1 MNHLM
6 PQLSST
12 IDRRWEAV
20 LAHDASSDGEFV
32 YAVRSTRVYCR
43 PSCPSRRPRRDQV
56 QFFGAPE
63 AARAA
68 GFRACLRCK
77 PDASESEMS
86 GSTRA
91 HTELV
96 ARVCAEIERHDE
108 GVPNLSALAARAGVS
123 PHALLRMFGRKMGIS
138 PRQYADAIRLRK
150 LKSGLQNG
158 ADVTTAMYDAGYGSP
173 SRLYERAGAQLGMT
187 PSTYRHGG
195 RGMQIAFTIEDCSM
209 GRVLI
214 GATERGISA
223 VYLGDR
229 DRALQ
234 KALRK
239 EYPNAELRRNDAS
252 LSEWARPI
260 VANIGGANRKLDLPI
275 DVQATAFQ
283 RRVWEEL
290 RKIPRGAT
298 RSYGEIA
305 AAIGKPSATRAVA
318 RACATNP
325 VAIVVPCHRV
335 LRQGGKLSG
344 YRWGAER
351 KRVLLAQERRN
362 ATQAAARASAD

>member
-1 MNHLM
+1 MNHPM

-43 PSCPSRRPRRDQV
+43 PSCPARRPRRDQV
-56 QFFGAPE
+56 QFFREPE
-63 AARAA
+63 AAKAA
-68 GFRACLRCK
+68 GYRACLRCH
-77 PDASESEMS
+77 PDDPAAGAKNPAQE
-86 GSTRA
+86 RI
-91 HTELV
+91 V
-96 ARVCAEIERHDE
+96 ARVCEAIEEHDE
-108 GVPNLSALAARAGVS
+108 GVPNLQELASHAGFS
-123 PHALLRMFGRKMGIS
+123 PHALLRIFRKKMGIT

-150 LKSGLQNG
+150 LKSGLQKG
-158 ADVTTAMYDAGYGSP
+158 TDVTTAMYDAGYGSS
-173 SRLYERAGAQLGMT
+173 SRLYERADAQLGMT

-195 RGMQIAFTIEDCSM
+195 RGMRISYTIENCSL
-209 GRVLI
+209 GRVLV

-234 KALRK
+234 DALKK
-239 EYPNAELRRNDAS
+239 EYPRADIRRDNS
-252 LSEWARPI
+252 SFREWVRPI
-260 VANIGGANRKLDLPI
+260 VANIGGANHSLDLPI

-290 RKIPRGAT
+290 RKIPRGKT

-305 AAIGKPSATRAVA
+305 AAIGRPAATRAVA
-318 RACATNP
+318 SACAANR

-335 LRQGGKLSG
+335 VRRGGAISG
-344 YRWGAER
+344 YRWGVRR
-351 KRVLLAQERRN
+351 KQALLEQEKRS
-362 ATQAAARASAD
+362 AAPVPARMSAD